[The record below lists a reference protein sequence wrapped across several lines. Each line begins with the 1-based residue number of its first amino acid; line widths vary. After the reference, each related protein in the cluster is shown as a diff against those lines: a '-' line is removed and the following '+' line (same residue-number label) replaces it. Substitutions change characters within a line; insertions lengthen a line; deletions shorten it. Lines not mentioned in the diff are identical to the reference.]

1 MTSNHINMDI
11 NGFYGPKNIR
21 KSLLLGDLEKNVK
34 IQDGG
39 GGHLGNGRLLTY
51 ADPFARDMEANF
63 FI

>member
-1 MTSNHINMDI
+1 MTSNYINMDI

-21 KSLLLGDLEKNVK
+21 KSLLLGDLKKK

-39 GGHLGNGRLLTY
+39 GGYLENGRLLKY
-51 ADPFARDMEANF
+51 ADPFARVMEANF